1 LASFKFGESDY
12 KKPKCADQKNYT
24 AFCDLKTI
32 TFAVCQSGKTKTL
45 DFVKISIWHQ
55 DCFLT
60 GYIAMQTFWQK
71 FKTTLAM
78 IKFEHTLFA
87 LPFAFLGAVLAANG
101 LPSAWQILWI
111 TVAMFG
117 ARSAAMTF
125 NRLIDRRFDAA
136 NPRTAQRELPSG
148 KLSAKFA
155 WAFFI
160 TSVALFLLAAYL
172 LNWLTFVLSPV
183 ALLSI
188 LGYSYAKRFTSLA
201 HLILGWSLAISP
213 TAAWIAVRGTIDSGT
228 PLLLSL
234 LVMMWT
240 AGFDVL
246 YACQDYD
253 YDKKAGLRSIPARF
267 GIKNSLMIARLFHAQ
282 AFFVLILLYLVTDLG
297 WLALTGVL
305 AVGALMIYQHTLV
318 KANDLSRMNAAF
330 FTTNAFVSVILF
342 ITFGG
347 AVFYNKVF

>member
-1 LASFKFGESDY
+1 
-12 KKPKCADQKNYT
+12 
-24 AFCDLKTI
+24 
-32 TFAVCQSGKTKTL
+32 
-45 DFVKISIWHQ
+45 
-55 DCFLT
+55 
-60 GYIAMQTFWQK
+60 
-71 FKTTLAM
+71 M

-87 LPFAFLGAVLAANG
+87 LPFAFLGAVMAADG
-101 LPSAWQILWI
+101 LPTLSQILWI

-125 NRLIDRRFDAA
+125 NRIIDRKFDAA
-136 NPRTAQRELPSG
+136 NPRTANRELPSG
-148 KLSAKFA
+148 KLSVSFA
-155 WAFFI
+155 WAFFFV
-160 TSVALFLLAAYL
+160 SVALFEVAAYM
-172 LNWLTFVLSPV
+172 LNWLTFALSPV
-183 ALLSI
+183 ALLSV

-213 TAAWIAVRGTIDSGT
+213 TAAWIAVRGAIDSEV

-246 YACQDYD
+246 YACQDFE
-253 YDKKAGLRSIPARF
+253 YDKRAGLRSIPARF
-267 GIKNSLMIARLFHAQ
+267 GIKGAMMIARLFHVQ
-282 AFFVLILLYLVTDLG
+282 AFIVLMFLYLVTGLG
-297 WLALTGVL
+297 WLALLGVI

-318 KANDLSRMNAAF
+318 KPNDLSKMNAAF

-347 AVFYNKVF
+347 AVFLAKMN